1 MLHKLIL
8 SLAFALLLGISQ
20 QSALNHQIEHLA
32 DIGAHSEQQDQLPHH
47 AGDCDHCLASG
58 HFANSV
64 TSHYQF
70 AFDTSAIASQV
81 AKEQHFHSVHS
92 SRAYNSRAPPRLV

>member
-8 SLAFALLLGISQ
+8 SLTFALLLGISQ
-20 QSALNHQIEHLA
+20 QSALTHQIAHLA
-32 DIGAHSEQQDQLPHH
+32 DIGLHSEHQAPSH
-47 AGDCDHCLASG
+47 AGDCDQCLGSS

-70 AFDTSAIASQV
+70 TFDSLALTAQALFTKQSW
-81 AKEQHFHSVHS
+81 HSDVHQ
-92 SRAYNSRAPPRLV
+92 AYTARAPPALI

>member
-8 SLAFALLLGISQ
+8 SLTFAFLLGISQ
-20 QSALNHQIEHLA
+20 QGALTHQIAHLA
-32 DIGAHSEQQDQLPHH
+32 DIDSHSEHQAPGQ
-47 AGDCDHCLASG
+47 AGDCEQCLSNS

-70 AFDTSAIASQV
+70 TFDTLALTAQ
-81 AKEQHFHSVHS
+81 ALFTEPRWHTEPHQ
-92 SRAYNSRAPPRLV
+92 AYTARAPPALI

>member
-20 QSALNHQIEHLA
+20 QSALNHQIAHLA
-32 DIGAHSEQQDQLPHH
+32 DLGAHSEQKYQPTHQ
-47 AGDCDHCLASG
+47 AGDCDHCLANG
-58 HFANSV
+58 HFTNSV

-70 AFDTSAIASQV
+70 VFHTTALASQV
-81 AKEQHFHSVHS
+81 AHEQRPHLVRPSQ
-92 SRAYNSRAPPRLV
+92 AYDSRAPPHLV

>member
-8 SLAFALLLGISQ
+8 SLTFAFLLGISQ
-20 QSALNHQIEHLA
+20 HSALMHQIGHLA
-32 DIGAHSEQQDQLPHH
+32 DIGSHSEQQVPGHT
-47 AGDCDHCLASG
+47 GDCEQCLGNS

-70 AFDTSAIASQV
+70 TFDTLALTAQALFSEPRWYTETHQ
-81 AKEQHFHSVHS
+81 
-92 SRAYNSRAPPRLV
+92 AYTARAPPALI